1 MADYS
6 ADQIDLNQILAAP
19 LSQDSQGLRRI
30 LLDHLAEARP
40 AWLWDARSGDLIWQN
55 DAAKIFGGSDES
67 SVAPDAM
74 KGQLRRILDITPLG
88 QETLSRLHFSTE
100 TTSFDRICRCT
111 PIELSVDESGTPRT
125 GIMSVSVDPVS
136 GFEKVKSGSIL
147 TSAQM
152 LGFAGA
158 LVQKGGVVLK
168 QSKDFTALI
177 GDEFDSELIVGL
189 SSAARH
195 STTIAVESD
204 HGRREFQI
212 VRVAGKDKIYLALI
226 DLYALELPDSEAENV
241 EQNNQPASSDPSEP
255 GPSAGPLSVLIDQL
269 SELGLVRADV
279 PQDKRES
286 AGDVTQNNDAPASR
300 DAPVED
306 TVTEGSEPLPN
317 ADDLAESERYNFN
330 EVSRILHHRLAGDA
344 SSRSPQPSVFDKAKS
359 DLDDIAPFKSSKT
372 LAKSLEKLLAKA
384 PAKSSEKA
392 PAKPTVTPPGT
403 PGDNASTPQE
413 KLSHDHLILNR
424 LPLGILIYRDQETLF
439 TNRAMVKLL
448 GYESNED
455 LRRRGVAAV
464 IPETDQDEDFGPL
477 SQLLNRHGEKMDV
490 TVRLQTITWLDQ
502 PCFMITAQVLSAAA
516 VLEDDDSV
524 SAAFFENVVRQL
536 RGPLNT
542 ISGFGEMLAMQEF
555 GPLGHLRYTEYAGDI
570 VTAANQAAVIIDE
583 ASELSQ
589 LGSDSIALDRDAI
602 DLTALLERAVSRVRK
617 QANDGQVLIRENIA
631 ENMSD
636 IIGDAPSVAKIVL
649 NLLAN
654 AIHVTPSGGQVILTA
669 SRVSDDR
676 DHIDIHI
683 RHRGGPDTQISLRE
697 DFILFHPRG
706 FEQSERDIAASTS
719 GFGLGIVEAMAEAN
733 DISVK
738 LHTLSDRDSLME
750 IFVPLTPRI

>member
-6 ADQIDLNQILAAP
+6 ANQIDLDQILATP
-19 LSQDSQGLRRI
+19 LSQNSQNLRRI

-55 DAAKIFGGSDES
+55 DAAKIYDGSDENS
-67 SVAPDAM
+67 MAPDAM

-111 PIELSVDESGTPRT
+111 PIELGLNTAGVAQT
-125 GIMSVSVDPVS
+125 GILSVSVDPVS
-136 GFEKVKSGSIL
+136 GFDKVKSANIL
-147 TSAQM
+147 ASAHT

-168 QSKDFTALI
+168 QSNDFSELI

-195 STTIAVESD
+195 STPIAVVSD

-212 VRVAGKDKIYLALI
+212 VRVAGKDKKYLALI
-226 DLYALELPDSEAENV
+226 DLFALELPDAMAGTDMA
-241 EQNNQPASSDPSEP
+241 ASSEVAPSETAP
-255 GPSAGPLSVLIDQL
+255 TVSAPSAGPLSVLIDQL

-279 PQDKRES
+279 P
-286 AGDVTQNNDAPASR
+286 
-300 DAPVED
+300 ED
-306 TVTEGSEPLPN
+306 LP
-317 ADDLAESERYNFN
+317 ADDVPDKASTEANTVADNLGEKERYNFN
-330 EVSRILHHRLAGDA
+330 EVSRILHHRLTGDTEN
-344 SSRSPQPSVFDKAKS
+344 RSTQSSVFDKAKS
-359 DLDDIAPFKSSKT
+359 DLQDIAPFKSTKT

-384 PAKSSEKA
+384 PTKPNLSSPAGKA
-392 PAKPTVTPPGT
+392 GTGAENPA
-403 PGDNASTPQE
+403 Q
-413 KLSHDHLILNR
+413 DHLILNR

-448 GYESNED
+448 GYDSNED
-455 LRRRGVAAV
+455 LRQRGIAAV
-464 IPETDQDEDFGPL
+464 IPEIDSDADFGPL

-502 PCFMITAQVLSAAA
+502 PCFMITAQVLSPAA
-516 VLEDDDSV
+516 VLDEGDSV
-524 SAAFFENVVRQL
+524 STAFFEDVVRQL

-570 VTAANQAAVIIDE
+570 VTAAHQAAVIIDE
-583 ASELSQ
+583 ASELSA
-589 LGSDSIALDRDAI
+589 LGSDSITLDRDAI
-602 DLTALLERAVSRVRK
+602 DLTSLLERAVSRVRK

-683 RHRGGPDTQISLRE
+683 RHRGGPDTQASLRKE
-697 DFILFHPRG
+697 FILFHPRG
-706 FEQSERDIAASTS
+706 FEQSDAEIATSTS
-719 GFGLGIVEAMAEAN
+719 GFGLGIVQAMAEAN

-738 LHTLSDRDSLME
+738 LHTLSGQDSLME
-750 IFVPLTPRI
+750 IFVPLTPRL